1 MPRDWHPLRFFVRDN
16 GRPYPTILL
25 WLFLIPALTIVLA
38 GCFTV
43 LNRRAEQETVEA
55 ALTKAPTPTATVT
68 PVPADSA
75 TPSAPTVEPTATE
88 FVYDDP
94 SDWEFVEKTDPGGTK
109 YLDLQDWQKEQVW
122 HAFEQFWNLL
132 YHNDQGLPEWE
143 TVEPYVTGSFVDF
156 ASGSFEFA
164 SENGKYLFLVE
175 SVEDIPHR
183 AMILHSTDGG
193 KVQVKI
199 VLGMERS
206 YQVQY
211 RDPETGA
218 VLEEGQ
224 WLPYSTWS
232 FITSFQDNRWV
243 IEEEEHELF
252 EE

>member
-16 GRPYPTILL
+16 GRPSPTILF

-38 GCFTV
+38 GCYTV
-43 LNRRAEQETVEA
+43 LNRRAEQQTVEA
-55 ALTKAPTPTATVT
+55 ALTKTPTPTGTITA
-68 PVPADSA
+68 VPAETA
-75 TPSAPTVEPTATE
+75 TPNPPTAARAATE
-88 FVYDDP
+88 FLYDEP
-94 SDWEFVEKTDPGGTK
+94 SDWEFVEKTDPAGTK
-109 YLDLQDWQKEQVW
+109 YLDLQDWQKGQVW
-122 HAFEQFWNLL
+122 HAFDQFWNLL
-132 YHNDQGLPEWE
+132 YHNDRGLPEWD

-156 ASGSFEFA
+156 ARGSFEFA
-164 SENGKYLFLVE
+164 SESGKYLYLVE
-175 SVEDIPHR
+175 GVEDISHR

-193 KVQVKI
+193 EVRVKI

-218 VLEEGQ
+218 VSEEGQ

-232 FITSFQDNRWV
+232 FITTFQDDRWV